1 MVTSSLVFLLI
12 TKKSTRQL
20 KTKSFPSKVI
30 IMINVVD
37 MKLKEIFKYV
47 AIKENSIYN
56 TEIPNCAKN
65 ISTEIIESYFTV
77 TERGKDIK
85 AAKVDSIVFV
95 PTKRTSQYWE
105 GRMFKLI
112 YNIIDNNEK
121 RASRTIGWSW
131 SPNGGSD
138 IYDDKRGLFNNR
150 LDCIQAGL
158 MRRVYYDNYE
168 ERNGN
173 RLYLYLVWIDGKFIG
188 TKLLP
193 EL

>member
-1 MVTSSLVFLLI
+1 MT
-12 TKKSTRQL
+12 
-20 KTKSFPSKVI
+20 
-30 IMINVVD
+30 NVVD

-65 ISTEIIESYFTV
+65 VSTEIIESYFTV

-95 PTKRTSQYWE
+95 PTKRTSRYWE

-138 IYDDKRGLFNNR
+138 IYDDERGLFNNR

-158 MRRVYYDNYE
+158 MRRVYYDNYG

-173 RLYLYLVWIDGKFIG
+173 RLYLYLVWIDGEFIG
-188 TKLLP
+188 TELLP

>member
-1 MVTSSLVFLLI
+1 MT
-12 TKKSTRQL
+12 
-20 KTKSFPSKVI
+20 
-30 IMINVVD
+30 NVVD

-65 ISTEIIESYFTV
+65 VSTEIIESYFTV

-150 LDCIQAGL
+150 LDCIPAGL

-173 RLYLYLVWIDGKFIG
+173 RLYLYLVWIDGEFIG